1 MNMQQLTLKP
11 AHSLGGQFVRYA
23 VVGLLAFVVD
33 FAVLVACTELLGWH
47 YLWSATAGFAVGLLA
62 NYALSVS
69 WVFNERRVASRQIEF
84 LVFSL
89 IGIGGLFLTAMLM
102 WIGSDVVGIDYR
114 ICKVA
119 TVALVTLWNFGLRRI
134 VLFGGLEP

>member
-1 MNMQQLTLKP
+1 MNVQQLTLKP
-11 AHSLGGQFVRYA
+11 TKSIGGQFVRYA
-23 VVGLLAFVVD
+23 VVGFVAFVVD
-33 FAVLVACTELLGWH
+33 FAVLVACTEVLGWH
-47 YLWSATAGFAVGLLA
+47 YLWSASAGFAAGLWV

-69 WVFNERRVASRQIEF
+69 WVFAERRVASRRIEF

-102 WIGSDVVGIDYR
+102 WIGSDVIGIDYR

-134 VLFGGLEP
+134 VLFGGVEP